1 MLGCGLLDL
10 KGEEGGGA
18 EESTLPGL
26 AVFT

>member
-1 MLGCGLLDL
+1 MWEFQPLDL
-10 KGEEGGGA
+10 KGKEAGGA